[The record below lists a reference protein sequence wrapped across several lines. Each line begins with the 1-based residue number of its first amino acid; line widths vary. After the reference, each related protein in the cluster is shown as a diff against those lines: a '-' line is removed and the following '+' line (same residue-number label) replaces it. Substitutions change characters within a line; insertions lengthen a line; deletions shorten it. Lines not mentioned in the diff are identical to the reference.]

1 MSKAV
6 ADNRDTLHLVK
17 VNYYKQQTEMLRK
30 KRDLFIAQTN
40 VSERWKLSEFG
51 LNFEKY

>member
-30 KRDLFIAQTN
+30 KLH
-40 VSERWKLSEFG
+40 KLMFRKDG
-51 LNFEKY
+51 NYLNLDSILKNIE